1 MKKGT
6 ATFLFALVWISTLA
20 QSGKWQQAV
29 DYTMNIDMD
38 VSSNQFSGDQVLKY
52 TNNSPDTLFKVY
64 YHLYFN
70 AFQPGS
76 MMDVRSRTIE
86 DPDKRIKDRIFYLK
100 EDEQGWHKILSLTQ
114 DGEQANY
121 EVEGTVLELK
131 LPQPILPGQES
142 VFKMKFESQVPLQV
156 RRSGRD
162 NKEGIRFSMSQWFPK
177 MAEYDESGWHSDP
190 YIFREFYSPWGDYQV
205 NIKIDEKYV
214 VAATGTLQNPE
225 MVGHGYDKPGSKGKR
240 GKDGK
245 LLWKFT
251 ANNVHDFVWAA
262 DPDYVHDVVKSK
274 TGGPTIHY
282 FYQPDTLKKNWKR
295 LPEYVSKAFDFL
307 DSTFTAYPYPHYSII
322 QGGDGGMEYPMA
334 TLITGHRKLSSLVG
348 VSIHEMCHNWLPMM
362 AATNESYLPWI
373 DEGFADYA
381 GKLTMAHLFEKDGP
395 KQPFAY
401 KSHYKAYTDLVS
413 SGKDEPL
420 TTHSDHFSTNKGY
433 SVSSYSKGA
442 VTFYQLGY
450 IIGEEAMLRALRTF
464 FTTWKFRHPE
474 KNDFIRVFERESGLE
489 LDWYFDYWINTTST
503 IDYGIRSVAG
513 ENGTSRIMLQRK
525 GEMPM
530 PLDIKVELENGKS
543 QRYYIPLDL
552 MRGEKAVSGKTTILT
567 DWPWV
572 NPFYSFEVPF
582 PLSEI
587 KRIEID
593 ESERLADIDRSDNV
607 YPFNTGLQFEGEVK
621 K

>member
-29 DYTMNIDMD
+29 DYTINIDMD
-38 VSSNQFSGDQVLKY
+38 VKSNQFSGDQVLKY

-100 EDEQGWHKILSLTQ
+100 EDEQGWHKILSVTQ

-142 VFKMKFESQVPLQV
+142 IFKMKFESQVPLQV

-245 LLWKFT
+245 LLWEFT

-282 FYQPDTLKKNWKR
+282 FYQLDTLKRNWKR

-474 KNDFIRVFERESGLE
+474 KNDFIRAFERESGLE

-530 PLDIKVELENGKS
+530 PLDIKVELENGKA

-552 MRGEKAVSGKTTILT
+552 MRGEKAVSGKTNILT

-572 NPFYSFEVPF
+572 NPYYSFEVPF

-607 YPFNTGLQFEGEVK
+607 YPFNTRLHFEGEVK

>member
-1 MKKGT
+1 MKKGIVT
-6 ATFLFALVWISTLA
+6 LLAVLVWGSMQA

-38 VSSNQFSGDQVLKY
+38 VSSNQFTGDQVLKY
-52 TNNSPDTLFKVY
+52 TNNSPDTLFKAY

-86 DPDKRIKDRIFYLK
+86 DPDKRIKDRIYYLK
-100 EDEQGWHKILSLTQ
+100 EDEQGWHKVLSLTQ
-114 DGEQANY
+114 DGEQVGY
-121 EVEGTVLELK
+121 EVQGTVLELN
-131 LPQPILPGQES
+131 LARPVLPGAET
-142 VFKMKFESQVPLQV
+142 VFEMKFESQVPLQV

-177 MAEYDESGWHSDP
+177 IAEYDESGWHSDP
-190 YIFREFYSPWGDYQV
+190 YIFREFYSPWGTYRV
-205 NIKIDEKYV
+205 NIHIDEKYV

-225 MVGHGYDKPGSKGKR
+225 KVGHGYDKPGSKGKR

-245 LLWKFT
+245 LLWQFY
-251 ANNVHDFVWAA
+251 ADNVHDFVWAA
-262 DPDYVHDVVKSK
+262 DPDYIHDVVESK
-274 TGGPTIHY
+274 TGGPTVHY
-282 FYQPDTLKKNWKR
+282 FYQPDTLKKNWKK
-295 LPEYVSKAFDFL
+295 LPEYVSQAFDFL

-348 VSIHEMCHNWLPMM
+348 VSVHEMCHNWLPMM
-362 AATNESYLPWI
+362 AATNESYLPWV

-381 GKLTMAHLFEKDGP
+381 GKLAMAHLFEKGGP
-395 KQPFAY
+395 KKPFTY
-401 KSHYKAYTDLVS
+401 LSHYKAYTDLVK

-450 IIGEEAMLRALRTF
+450 IIGEETMQRALRSF
-464 FTTWKFRHPE
+464 FNTWKFRHPE
-474 KNDFIRVFERESGLE
+474 KNDFIRSFERESGIE
-489 LDWYFDYWINTTST
+489 LDWFFDYWINTTST

-513 ENGTSRIMLQRK
+513 ENGTSKIMLQRK
-525 GEMPM
+525 GDMPM
-530 PLDIKVELENGKS
+530 PLEVQLELKNGEEKS
-543 QRYYIPLDL
+543 YYIALDL
-552 MRGEKAVSGKTTILT
+552 MRGEKAVTKETQVLS

-572 NPFYSFEVPF
+572 NPFYSFQVPF
-582 PLSEI
+582 ALSEI
-587 KRIEID
+587 KRIVID
-593 ESERLADIDRSDNV
+593 VSKRMADIDMSDNV
-607 YPFNTGLQFEGEVK
+607 YPFNPKLQFEGKVK
-621 K
+621 Q

>member
-29 DYTMNIDMD
+29 DYTINIDMD
-38 VSSNQFSGDQVLKY
+38 VKSNQFSGDQVLKY

-121 EVEGTVLELK
+121 EVEGTVLRLK
-131 LPQPILPGQES
+131 LPQAILPGQES

-240 GKDGK
+240 DKDGK
-245 LLWKFT
+245 LLWEFT

-274 TGGPTIHY
+274 AGGPTIHY

-474 KNDFIRVFERESGLE
+474 KNDFIRAFERESGLE

-530 PLDIKVELENGKS
+530 PLDIKIELENGKA

-552 MRGEKAVSGKTTILT
+552 MRGEKAVSSKTNILT

-572 NPFYSFEVPF
+572 NPYYSFEVPF

-607 YPFNTGLQFEGEVK
+607 YPFNTRLHFEGEVK

>member
-131 LPQPILPGQES
+131 LPQPILPGHES

-225 MVGHGYDKPGSKGKR
+225 MVGHGYDKTGSKGKR

-251 ANNVHDFVWAA
+251 ASNVHDFVWAA
-262 DPDYVHDVVKSK
+262 DPDYVHDVVESR

-450 IIGEEAMLRALRTF
+450 IIGEVAMLRALRTF
-464 FTTWKFRHPE
+464 FITWKFRHPE
-474 KNDFIRVFERESGLE
+474 KNDFIRAFERESGLE

-530 PLDIKVELENGKS
+530 PLDIKVELENGKA

-552 MRGEKAVSGKTTILT
+552 MRGEKAVTGKSTILT